1 MWFLLGVLILISF
14 IIFVYIY
21 LKNKVKEILGSDLK
35 DIIKQA
41 RLEDEELPKSVSNM
55 DSIYMDGLLKDFP
68 EININEIKRLA
79 ETNILDILNAV
90 ELNNTDKLK
99 GKMKVLAQT
108 KIEDN
113 KDKKINYD
121 NIKFHKTVLSK
132 YQRNKEIATIIIGCS
147 FEYMLND
154 KKVQDRAKVEF
165 VYIIDE
171 QEIDP
176 NQKLIGLNCPNCG
189 SPIKTL
195 GNKYCSYCKTGIKD
209 LVKKSWTCNDVT
221 FY

>member
-1 MWFLLGVLILISF
+1 MWFLLGVLLIISF
-14 IIFVYIY
+14 ITLGYIY
-21 LKNKVKEILGSDLK
+21 IKNQVKKILGSDLQ

-55 DSIYMDGLLKDFP
+55 DSIYLESLLKDFP

-79 ETNILDILNAV
+79 ETNILDILNAI
-90 ELNNTDKLK
+90 ELKDTTKLK
-99 GKMKVLAQT
+99 GKMKVLADT
-108 KIEDN
+108 KIEDS
-113 KDKKINYD
+113 KELNYN

-132 YQRNKEIATIIIGCS
+132 YQRNKEIATVIIGCS

-154 KKVQDRAKVEF
+154 KKIQDRAKVEF
-165 VYIIDE
+165 IYVIDE
-171 QEIDP
+171 QKIDP
-176 NQKLIGLNCPNCG
+176 NKKLVGLNCPNCG

-195 GNKYCSYCKTGIKD
+195 ADKHCSYCKTGIKD